1 MLDFALVDFAPAYH
15 FFYKLEGFY
24 SAEVTILAEG
34 VVEIFFVA
42 FQENIVGYIIVPDV
56 FVLDV
61 YKRQPLCVKGD
72 FINSPFLKRP

>member
-34 VVEIFFVA
+34 VVEIFFAA
-42 FQENIVGYIIVPDV
+42 FQENIVGYIIVPEV
-56 FVLDV
+56 FVFSIFSARAIASVMCPMPAL
-61 YKRQPLCVKGD
+61 
-72 FINSPFLKRP
+72 